1 MLNRLRVI
9 SSNEYETIHQ
19 ATIRLLE
26 ETGIVFHHQEVLD
39 IFKAHG
45 ARVEDN
51 IVYFPQKLVED
62 NLKSAPPK
70 FKWQARNETHSVI
83 MGEGP
88 LLQPAA
94 GPVYVQSLDSR
105 RRVATLEDYR
115 NFQKIYQSEDIF
127 DLVGMIPCEPSDVGQ
142 DQKHLF
148 MMFEILKH
156 TDKPVNGF
164 MTTSRQARA
173 QLDMVEIAMGGRGSL
188 EGKHCIGVSIGATS
202 PLTYSWDPL
211 ETLLQYVRRNQM
223 VHALCAP
230 LVGVTSPIGM
240 METVVLQ
247 NAELLAAIVLAQIVR
262 PGAPVVYGPSAT
274 TADMR
279 TGDYCSGAPEGMLM
293 NIANIQM
300 ALDFYHLPAR
310 AMTGITDAKVV
321 DYQAGFETMQNLML
335 GMLAGAHLLNEAVG
349 ILDSILTVSYEKTII
364 DAELIRRVKCIMQGL
379 GGPDRTVKLDTI
391 KEIGHGGNYLLH
403 DTTLDRCRHRW
414 RASLSF
420 SGTYTDWE
428 KEGAHDIVKKA
439 NRKYKEILAAAPESL
454 IDPALEEELK
464 AYIDSE
470 LTL

>member
-9 SSNEYETIHQ
+9 SSNELEAIHQ

-26 ETGIVFHHQEVLD
+26 EKGIVFHHQEVLD
-39 IFKAHG
+39 IVKEHG

-51 IVYFPQKLVED
+51 IVCFPQKLVED

-94 GPVYVQSLDSR
+94 GPICVQSLDGR
-105 RRVATLEDYR
+105 RRLAT
-115 NFQKIYQSEDIF
+115 
-127 DLVGMIPCEPSDVGQ
+127 
-142 DQKHLF
+142 
-148 MMFEILKH
+148 
-156 TDKPVNGF
+156 PVNGF
-164 MTTSRQARA
+164 MTTGRQARA

-188 EGKHCIGVSIGATS
+188 EDKHCIGVSIGATS

-211 ETLLQYVRRNQM
+211 ETLLQYVRSNQM

-230 LVGVTSPIGM
+230 LVGVISPIGM

-274 TADMR
+274 TADMQ
-279 TGDYCSGAPEGMLM
+279 TGNYCSGSPEGMLM

-310 AMTGITDAKVV
+310 AMAGVTDAKVI
-321 DYQAGFETMQNLML
+321 DYQAEFETMQNLML

-379 GGPDRTVKLDTI
+379 DGPDRTVKLDTI
-391 KEIGHGGNYLLH
+391 MEIGHGGNYLLH
-403 DTTLDRCRHRW
+403 DATLDRCRHRW

-420 SGTYTDWE
+420 SGTYADWE
-428 KEGAHDIVKKA
+428 KEGAHDIVQKA
-439 NRKYKEILAAAPESL
+439 NRKYKEILATAPKSL
-454 IDPALEEELK
+454 IDPAQEEELK
-464 AYIDSE
+464 AYIDSVM
-470 LTL
+470 